1 MYHKR
6 IVVDFDDTL
15 AFHQNRKF
23 DQALPNKPLITK
35 LNKLHADGWQIDIFT
50 ARGSISC
57 KNREDARDKYET
69 NMLKW
74 LNKHKVKFNM
84 RSFDKPLATYYID
97 DKGIMP
103 EDFIEVDIRELEG
116 GLSGGEIYTDGKVV
130 HKQDSNAHETR
141 LWFERAEKIG
151 IKTPA
156 IHRVVGETITMDYID
171 HDENF
176 FKENFWMALATVQTQ
191 LDKMKKLKPV
201 DNRSYVTFSSYIDR
215 IEEHA
220 QNSGQ
225 KKLMDVAASLKGYKI
240 KRSYSHGDFGIKNML
255 FNNCDMHLMHLID
268 PIYGVFGS
276 TELDAA
282 KFCASLLIN
291 EYPNKLFSRS
301 LNYLAMA
308 NDINRSM
315 LVSLV
320 AAEVTRVY
328 KYHPNK
334 DFIMECIDNV
344 YKQS

>member
-15 AFHQNRKF
+15 AFHQNREF
-23 DQALPNKPLITK
+23 DKALPNKPLIKK

-57 KNREDARDKYET
+57 ETREDARDKYEKS
-69 NMLKW
+69 MLKW

-84 RSFDKPLATYYID
+84 LSFDKPLAAYYID

-103 EDFIEVDIRELEG
+103 EDFLEVDIRELEG
-116 GLSGGEIYTDGKVV
+116 GLSGGEIFTDGKVV
-130 HKQDSNAHETR
+130 HKQDNNAHQTR
-141 LWFERAEKIG
+141 DWFERAEKIG

-191 LDKMKKLKPV
+191 LDKMKSLKPV
-201 DNRSYVTFSSYIDR
+201 NNKSYITFSSYIDR

-220 QNSGQ
+220 KNSGQ
-225 KKLMDVAASLKGYKI
+225 KKLMDVASSLNKYKI
-240 KRSYSHGDFGIKNML
+240 KRGYSHGDFGIKNIL
-255 FNNCDMHLMHLID
+255 FNNCDAHLID
-268 PIYGVFGS
+268 PICDVFGS

-291 EYPNKLFSRS
+291 KYPKKLFGRS

-308 NDINRSM
+308 NDINRDM
-315 LVSLV
+315 LISLV